1 MEKAVYID
9 QAGNSYTRSKF
20 IRYFEKKVMKTISK
34 YRMIGKDD
42 VVGVG
47 LSGGKDSMTCLY
59 IINKIQRERRR
70 KVYAIL
76 VDEGIK
82 GYRSSTIKDAK
93 EFCKQHNI
101 PLKIY
106 KFSDVIGTTI
116 DKVVRKENPCTTC
129 GIFRRYVLNKAAR
142 DLKLDKIATGHNL
155 DDEAQVLL
163 MNQFKGNISFSA
175 KLGPIAGVLSHEKFV
190 PRIKPLYFCTEKE
203 VLLYTK
209 LMRFPVKFIEC
220 PNAKDSFR
228 NIVGDYLNQLENQFP
243 GTKQGIVNS
252 FLAILPD
259 LQKRYRNKLIGTC
272 SICGEPAAKNV
283 CRHCELMRKFKLIKY

>member
-34 YRMIGKDD
+34 YNMIGKDD

-76 VDEGIK
+76 IDEGIK

-163 MNQFKGNISFSA
+163 MNQFKGNVSFSA
-175 KLGPIAGVLSHEKFV
+175 
-190 PRIKPLYFCTEKE
+190 
-203 VLLYTK
+203 
-209 LMRFPVKFIEC
+209 
-220 PNAKDSFR
+220 
-228 NIVGDYLNQLENQFP
+228 
-243 GTKQGIVNS
+243 
-252 FLAILPD
+252 
-259 LQKRYRNKLIGTC
+259 
-272 SICGEPAAKNV
+272 
-283 CRHCELMRKFKLIKY
+283 